1 MGFCF
6 PPILHAL
13 WVMAVVYWEG
23 KVLVSMLSLHLI
35 SSIFLNLHPFIIL
48 WRCRKKTGSC
58 WKKKMTDSILIVL
71 FRIIWRLLH
80 AKPEHFHWV
89 ATICIFSKFSF
100 QWRCSAS
107 FSFNQRGKHDYIPHY
122 YLHCPSNH
130 KVFLVV
136 VIWFSCV
143 EILINCV
150 IKFPV

>member
-58 WKKKMTDSILIVL
+58 WKKKWQTAYLLFYLELFGGCFMLSLNTSTGWLQYAYLANLVFNEDAVHHFPLTKGGNMTISHTIIYIVL
-71 FRIIWRLLH
+71 PI
-80 AKPEHFHWV
+80 
-89 ATICIFSKFSF
+89 
-100 QWRCSAS
+100 
-107 FSFNQRGKHDYIPHY
+107 
-122 YLHCPSNH
+122 
-130 KVFLVV
+130 
-136 VIWFSCV
+136 
-143 EILINCV
+143 
-150 IKFPV
+150 IKFFLW